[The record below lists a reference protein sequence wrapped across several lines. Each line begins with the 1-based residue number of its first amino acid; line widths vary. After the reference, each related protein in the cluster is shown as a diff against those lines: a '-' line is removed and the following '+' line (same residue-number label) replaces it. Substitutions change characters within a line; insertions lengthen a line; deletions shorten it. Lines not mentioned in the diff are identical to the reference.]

1 MKSNTGREKAN
12 PYVIP
17 VYRLRLVQDGTAEV
31 SPLTGPAEVARYLH
45 NLASSEREQIVALF
59 LDTKN
64 RPIGRHLV
72 SMGTIDSAP
81 AQPRDVFRAALVA
94 GAVNSIILAH
104 NHPSGDVTPS
114 PSDDETT
121 RLIARAGTLLG
132 IRLHLLGDKFRV
144 ISQDLAFSDPYF
156 RGCALHYLLLYLF
169 LYL

>member
-1 MKSNTGREKAN
+1 MNSRTCMKNTT

-31 SPLTGPAEVARYLH
+31 SPLTGPAEVARHLDDV
-45 NLASSEREQIVALF
+45 ASSEREQIVALF

-64 RPIGRHLV
+64 RPIGRHLI

-94 GAVNSIILAH
+94 GAVNAIILAH

-114 PSDDETT
+114 PSDDDAT

-132 IRLHLLGDKFRV
+132 IRLLDHV
-144 ISQDLAFSDPYF
+144 VLAADGS
-156 RGCALHYLLLYLF
+156 HYSYRDHRPECLSG
-169 LYL
+169 